1 VARCCVLS
9 LRQYFVAMNSDID
22 SQASDL
28 RKIRYR
34 IRRLGM
40 LELEAWLERL
50 QPALVGG
57 DEVIIRETLQLLDM
71 ETPQLVAMMNGD
83 KAVPAALR
91 AWLDVSV

>member
-1 VARCCVLS
+1 
-9 LRQYFVAMNSDID
+9 MNSDID
-22 SQASDL
+22 AQASDL

-50 QPALVGG
+50 QPALAGG
-57 DEVIIRETLQLLDM
+57 DEIIISETLQLLDM

-83 KAVPAALR
+83 QPPPAALR
-91 AWLDVSV
+91 AWLDVSA